1 MNLKAISEIPRRALV
16 AFLRLY
22 QRTLS
27 PDHGWFR
34 SRFPVGY
41 CRFQPSCSEYAV
53 QVVERDGVFLG
64 VPRAAWRVL
73 RCNPWSRGG
82 EDLP

>member
-1 MNLKAISEIPRRALV
+1 MNLKAISEIPKRSLV
-16 AFLRLY
+16 AFLHLY

-34 SRFPVGY
+34 FRFPAGY
-41 CRFQPSCSEYAV
+41 CRYQPSCSEYAIR
-53 QVVERDGVFLG
+53 VVERDGVFLG